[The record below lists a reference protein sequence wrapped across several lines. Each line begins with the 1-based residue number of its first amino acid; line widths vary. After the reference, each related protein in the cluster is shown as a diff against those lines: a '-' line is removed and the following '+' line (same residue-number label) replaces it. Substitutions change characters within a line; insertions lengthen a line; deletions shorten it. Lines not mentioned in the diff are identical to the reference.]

1 MLIKHNKLRMP
12 KRCGRKLANICTG
25 TKVVRTIDSSAAPC
39 VTVSSY
45 FVESNRDLDQNNGCE
60 TVNVM
65 VDNVGG
71 SEEKIYPLEERE
83 RSRNSLLR
91 NTGVTGDAE
100 SSEGSIAEGS
110 RLSEDFYDQDSVA
123 LAKALL
129 GQVVVRVVEGA
140 RISGIIVET
149 ESYLGGADAASH
161 SFNGKR
167 TARTEPMYMKPGTSY
182 VYSIYGM
189 YYCFN
194 ISSKEYLWAGKP
206 HWSSVVRWMQ
216 PLGPISLHAS
226 LRVDLFPCL
235 GVTITCSASV
245 MLHVGSVTPSTRS
258 PDTSNKVD
266 LTTSETFWLEHG
278 RFISEDQI
286 IVTKRVGIDSCGE
299 EWAKKPLRFYV
310 YNNKFVSVRDKEAEN
325 NLKGS

>member
-194 ISSKEYLWAGKP
+194 ISSKGNGACVLIRALEPLEGFKKMEAGRNQRRKNSSSLKIRELCNGPSKTCQALYLTK
-206 HWSSVVRWMQ
+206 
-216 PLGPISLHAS
+216 
-226 LRVDLFPCL
+226 
-235 GVTITCSASV
+235 
-245 MLHVGSVTPSTRS
+245 
-258 PDTSNKVD
+258 DTSNKVD